1 MFYDFTKDSVPDQMG
16 KYKIFG
22 TIELG
27 ETGCIYR
34 AINSQTNQMV
44 ILKRETF
51 LKGNE
56 GVPCSII
63 REISFLKEMEHTN
76 IVKLLDVVNKERSVY
91 LVMEYMDLNLRKYM
105 MDTSPD
111 IMKKPRIIKNFLHQ
125 ILEGLAYCHSN
136 EILHRGLKPESLL
149 LDHGN
154 QSIVKIADFGT
165 ARSIFVPARRHTEGR
180 KVTSQ
185 WYRAPELLL
194 GAQKYTKAVDMWAV
208 GCIFAEMAI
217 QQPLFAATTEIE
229 QLNKIFSILGKPC
242 EATWPGVTALFPTLA
257 SFVDCIPKDLNKV
270 LPDLE
275 PDGVD
280 LVYRM
285 LRCRVPD
292 QMEKYKLFGPME
304 RGSSIYQALDVVT
317 NELVCLRR
325 ECFLNREQG
334 VPSSVIR
341 EISFMREM
349 QHRNI
354 LRLLDVVNKERS
366 VHLVTEHVELD
377 LRKFMDTSP
386 EIVKTPSVTKD
397 FLHQILSGL
406 DYCHSH
412 NILHRGLNPGSLM
425 LDHRSQSTV
434 KIAGFGS
441 ARTFGVPADA
451 YTEGGKLQV
460 ETPWYRAPEL
470 MLGELNY
477 SSPVDVWSV
486 GCLFA
491 EMVTQQP
498 LFATT
503 SQVEQLRRIFSIMG
517 KPTEETWPGVT
528 SLCPYLEN
536 FAVNEPKN
544 LADEVPGLE
553 PDGVD
558 LLSEMLCLN
567 PGDRITASEALTHPY
582 LTIYDSGSSSPSPP
596 PPPPPLSSLLPSSS
610 S

>member
-1 MFYDFTKDSVPDQMG
+1 MFYDFTKGSVPDQMG

-257 SFVDCIPKDLNKV
+257 SFVDCIPKVDLNKV

-280 LVYRM
+280 LVYA
-285 LRCRVPD
+285 
-292 QMEKYKLFGPME
+292 E
-304 RGSSIYQALDVVT
+304 
-317 NELVCLRR
+317 CL
-325 ECFLNREQG
+325 
-334 VPSSVIR
+334 IKWK
-341 EISFMREM
+341 
-349 QHRNI
+349 
-354 LRLLDVVNKERS
+354 RLLDVVNKERS

-425 LDHRSQSTV
+425 LDHHSQSTV

-451 YTEGGKLQV
+451 YTEGGKFYTLNDSDYRNGTCIHFLRQV

-477 SSPVDVWSV
+477 SSPVDVWPV

-491 EMVTQQP
+491 EMMTQQP
-498 LFATT
+498 LFAAT

-536 FAVNEPKN
+536 FAMNEPKN

-567 PGDRITASEALTHPY
+567 PGDRITASEAITHPY
-582 LTIYDSGSSSPSPP
+582 FTIYDSGSP
-596 PPPPPLSSLLPSSS
+596 PPPPPLPLSSLPPPSSS
-610 S
+610 

>member
-1 MFYDFTKDSVPDQMG
+1 MLMYCQ
-16 KYKIFG
+16 YKIFG

-51 LKGNE
+51 LNGNE
-56 GVPCSII
+56 GVPCSVI

-76 IVKLLDVVNKERSVY
+76 IVK
-91 LVMEYMDLNLRKYM
+91 
-105 MDTSPD
+105 
-111 IMKKPRIIKNFLHQ
+111 
-125 ILEGLAYCHSN
+125 
-136 EILHRGLKPESLL
+136 
-149 LDHGN
+149 
-154 QSIVKIADFGT
+154 
-165 ARSIFVPARRHTEGR
+165 
-180 KVTSQ
+180 
-185 WYRAPELLL
+185 
-194 GAQKYTKAVDMWAV
+194 
-208 GCIFAEMAI
+208 
-217 QQPLFAATTEIE
+217 
-229 QLNKIFSILGKPC
+229 
-242 EATWPGVTALFPTLA
+242 
-257 SFVDCIPKDLNKV
+257 
-270 LPDLE
+270 
-275 PDGVD
+275 
-280 LVYRM
+280 
-285 LRCRVPD
+285 
-292 QMEKYKLFGPME
+292 
-304 RGSSIYQALDVVT
+304 
-317 NELVCLRR
+317 
-325 ECFLNREQG
+325 
-334 VPSSVIR
+334 
-341 EISFMREM
+341 
-349 QHRNI
+349 
-354 LRLLDVVNKERS
+354 LLDVVNKERS

-412 NILHRGLNPGSLM
+412 NILHRGLNPRSLM

-451 YTEGGKLQV
+451 YTEGV

-536 FAVNEPKN
+536 FDVNEPKN

-582 LTIYDSGSSSPSPP
+582 FTIYDSGSPSPP
-596 PPPPPLSSLLPSSS
+596 PPPLPLSSLPPSSS